1 MGSPNR
7 VSSRSVGCFRSMLG
21 RGIPSRSNWLKQKE
35 LFRLYP
41 ALKRY
46 RGWIWVSL
54 GCNLLIFHG
63 TPLQWILHILQKVQ
77 ACNEGSQVQGLH
89 YIVSST
95 AELVVWIG
103 GWVSEPLVLEERNG
117 AFHHQT
123 RLQTAEAD
131 YSELANNSTLK
142 PVLFFVLCFFSPS
155 CPLALAGKGNP
166 SQA

>member
-1 MGSPNR
+1 M
-7 VSSRSVGCFRSMLG
+7 
-21 RGIPSRSNWLKQKE
+21 
-35 LFRLYP
+35 
-41 ALKRY
+41 
-46 RGWIWVSL
+46 
-54 GCNLLIFHG
+54 
-63 TPLQWILHILQKVQ
+63 QWILHILQKVQ

-103 GWVSEPLVLEERNG
+103 GLVSEPLVLAERNG

-123 RLQTAEAD
+123 RLQTTEAD
-131 YSELANNSTLK
+131 YSELANNLTLK
-142 PVLFFVLCFFSPS
+142 PVLFFALFFSPPS